1 MSNQTAEKQFR
12 FKILIVDDVP
22 KNIQVLGSLLFHENL
37 DVSFASSGQDAI
49 EILRENPVDLIL
61 LDVMMP
67 GMDGFETCQKLKSD
81 PKTAQTPVIFMTA
94 LNEVHDKVRGFQAGA
109 VDFISKPFESE
120 EVLARVKSQLKIR
133 ALQAELEEK
142 ITELEKRNRFITG
155 VFGTYL
161 SDEIVE
167 SILEDPAKIKPGGEL
182 RTVSILMADL
192 RGFSSSAETL
202 SPAGTLQ
209 LLNLFIGRMTDVILS
224 FEGTID
230 EVLGDALLVIFGAP
244 LARSDHADRAVAC
257 ALTMQ
262 NEVRL
267 LNREL
272 KERGLP
278 EVQMGIGINS
288 GEVIV
293 GNIGSPKRLKYGVVG
308 RNVNLTARIESFT
321 VGFQTLVSEQT
332 VNLVSGEITV
342 RDVYKVNP
350 KGVIKPVHLFD
361 IASISGTFNAALETG
376 GSETRIVTSGISA
389 TFEVM
394 EESESERT
402 ICNGELRNVSITGGV
417 LGCNCGL
424 NPFSNLKMSLYAG
437 EQKEVLET
445 VYAKVITKEPH
456 GEYRIVFTSHF
467 IQLENFISKFT
478 TTGEELT

>member
-1 MSNQTAEKQFR
+1 MSNQPSENRYR

-37 DVSFASSGQDAI
+37 DVTFASNGHDAI
-49 EILRENPVDLIL
+49 TLAKMNPIDLIL

-67 GMDGFETCQKLKSD
+67 GMDGFETCKKLKENPATS
-81 PKTAQTPVIFMTA
+81 QIPVIFMTA
-94 LNEVHDKVRGFQAGA
+94 LNELQDKISGFQAGA
-109 VDFISKPFESE
+109 VDFITKPFESE

-133 ALQAELEEK
+133 ALQSELEEK
-142 ITELEKRNRFITG
+142 IAELEKKNRFITS

-167 SILEDPAKIKPGGEL
+167 NILEDPAKIKPGGEV

-202 SPAGTLQ
+202 SPTRTLQ
-209 LLNLFIGRMTDVILS
+209 LLNLFIGRMTGIILS

-244 LARSDHADRAVAC
+244 LEKPDHADRAIAC
-257 ALTMQ
+257 ALAMQ
-262 NEVRL
+262 NEVIH

-272 KERGLP
+272 RALDLP
-278 EVQMGIGINS
+278 EVQMGVGINS

-293 GNIGSPKRLKYGVVG
+293 GNIGSSKRLKYGVVG

-332 VNLVSGEITV
+332 VNLVKGEITV

-350 KGVIKPVHLFD
+350 KGVRQPVHLFD
-361 IASISGTFNAALETG
+361 IIQISGNYNVILEQQPPLSTKTIDG
-376 GSETRIVTSGISA
+376 VESS
-389 TFEVM
+389 FEVM
-394 EESESERT
+394 EESESDRT
-402 ICNGELRNVSITGGV
+402 IHRGTLKSVSVEGAILDFDGD
-417 LGCNCGL
+417 LKA
-424 NPFSNLKMSLYAG
+424 FSNLKMNLLHRENGSSI
-437 EQKEVLET
+437 ET
-445 VYAKVITKEPH
+445 VYSKVINRLKA

-467 IQLENFISKFT
+467 ILLEQFIGGSK
-478 TTGEELT
+478 

>member
-1 MSNQTAEKQFR
+1 MSNHPATKQYR

-37 DVSFASSGQDAI
+37 DVTFASSGMDAI
-49 EILRENPVDLIL
+49 NLLEGNPVDLIL

-67 GMDGFETCQKLKSD
+67 GMDGFETCTKLKSN
-81 PKTAQTPVIFMTA
+81 PKTASIPVIFMTA
-94 LNEVHDKVRGFQAGA
+94 LNETHDKIRGFQAGA
-109 VDFISKPFESE
+109 IDFITKPFESE

-142 ITELEKRNRFITG
+142 IIELEKRNRFITG

-161 SDEIVE
+161 SDAIVE
-167 SILEDPAKIKPGGEL
+167 SILEDPSGIKPGGEL

-192 RGFSSSAETL
+192 RGFSSSAESL

-209 LLNLFIGRMTDVILS
+209 LLNLFISRMTDIILS

-244 LARSDHADRAVAC
+244 LAKSDHADRAVAC

-262 NEVRL
+262 NEIKHLNNDLKL
-267 LNREL
+267 L
-272 KERGLP
+272 GLP

-293 GNIGSPKRLKYGVVG
+293 GNIGSSKRLKYGVVG

-332 VNLVSGEITV
+332 VKLISGTITV

-350 KGVIKPVHLFD
+350 KGVASPVHLFD
-361 IASISGTFNAALETG
+361 IATISGPFNAGLE
-376 GSETRIVTSGISA
+376 SEPVETQITVDNVAVG
-389 TFEVM
+389 FEVM
-394 EESESERT
+394 EESEFERT
-402 ICNGELRNVSITGGV
+402 TLRGEILNMTVSGG
-417 LGCNCGL
+417 LLKYPGNL
-424 NPFSNLKMSLYAG
+424 KMFSNLKMKLSANG
-437 EQKEVLET
+437 MDAVLDT
-445 VYAKVITKEPH
+445 VYSKVIAIERD
-456 GEYRIVFTSHF
+456 GEYRVVFTSHF
-467 IQLENFISKFT
+467 IQIESFIEKCGT
-478 TTGEELT
+478 K

>member
-1 MSNQTAEKQFR
+1 MSNQMPAKQYR

-37 DVSFASSGQDAI
+37 DVTFASSGQDAI
-49 EILRENPVDLIL
+49 NLLAGNPVDLIL

-67 GMDGFETCQKLKSD
+67 GMDGFETCIKLKSD
-81 PKTAQTPVIFMTA
+81 PQTAPIPVIFMTA
-94 LNEVHDKVRGFQAGA
+94 LNEVQDKIRGFQVGA
-109 VDFISKPFESE
+109 VDFITKPFESE
-120 EVLARVKSQLKIR
+120 EVLARVQSQLKIR
-133 ALQAELEEK
+133 SLQAELEEK
-142 ITELEKRNRFITG
+142 ILELEKRNRFITG

-167 SILEDPAKIKPGGEL
+167 SILDDPSGIKPGGEL

-224 FEGTID
+224 FEGIID

-244 LARSDHADRAVAC
+244 LEKPDHADRAVAC

-262 NEVRL
+262 NEVKH
-267 LNREL
+267 LNNDLRA
-272 KERGLP
+272 RGLP

-293 GNIGSPKRLKYGVVG
+293 GNIGSKKRLKYGVVG

-332 VNLVSGEITV
+332 VNLISGEITV

-350 KGVIKPVHLFD
+350 KGVVKPVHLFD
-361 IASISGTFNAALETG
+361 IASISGVFNASIE
-376 GSETRIVTSGISA
+376 SEIFEENLTINDIPA
-389 TFEVM
+389 HFEVM
-394 EESESERT
+394 EESEFERT
-402 ICNGELRNVSITGGV
+402 TCSGKILRMTVSGGV
-417 LGCNCGL
+417 LEYHGDL
-424 NPFSNLKMSLYAG
+424 KLFSNLKMRLSDAALNV
-437 EQKEVLET
+437 VLET
-445 VYAKVITKEPH
+445 VYSKVIAKERT

-467 IQLENFISKFT
+467 IQLESFLEKCGT
-478 TTGEELT
+478 K